1 MRMRKLDIMRIYPA
15 IDIKGGKCV
24 RLLQGRAADETVY
37 GDDPAA
43 MAAAF
48 ESAGARFIHVVDL
61 DGAFSGDAKNL
72 DAVRRIVQAVSIPI
86 QLGGGVRSM
95 EAVEERLEMGV
106 NRVILGTAA
115 LTDAAFAE
123 EAAKRYPKRIVA
135 GIDASNGFVAVKG
148 WTEISGETALS
159 LAKKLRALGL
169 DTVIYT
175 DIARDG
181 TLSGPNL
188 PATREMADS
197 GMKIIASG
205 GVGKLDDLFA
215 LEKLGVSGAIVGKAI
230 YDGRVDLREAL
241 AAFSD

>member
-1 MRMRKLDIMRIYPA
+1 MRIYPA

-24 RLLQGRAADETVY
+24 RLLQGRAADETIY

-43 MAAAF
+43 MAKAF
-48 ESAGARFIHVVDL
+48 EDAGAKFIHVVDL

-72 DAVRRIVQAVSIPI
+72 EAVRRIVEAVRIPI

-95 EAVEERLEMGV
+95 AAVEERLAMGV

-115 LTDAAFAE
+115 LNDAVFTEA
-123 EAAKRYPKRIVA
+123 AAKRYPGRIVA

-148 WTEISGETALS
+148 WTEVSNETALA
-159 LAKKLRALGL
+159 LAQKLRALGL

-181 TLSGPNL
+181 TLAGPNL
-188 PATREMADS
+188 AATREMAEKS

-205 GVGKLDDLFA
+205 GVGKLDDLIA
-215 LEKLGVSGAIVGKAI
+215 LSKLGVEGAIVGKAI
-230 YDGRVDLREAL
+230 YDGRVDLKEAL
-241 AAFSD
+241 AVFGE

>member
-1 MRMRKLDIMRIYPA
+1 MQLYPA

-43 MAAAF
+43 MAQSF
-48 ESAGARFIHVVDL
+48 EAAGAKFLHVVDL

-72 DAVRRIVQAVSIPI
+72 SAVRRIVNAVGIPI

-95 EAVEERLEMGV
+95 EAAEARLEMGV

-115 LTDAAFAE
+115 LNDAAFAE
-123 EAAKRYPKRIVA
+123 EAAKRFPNRIVA
-135 GIDASNGFVAVKG
+135 GIDASNGFVAIKG
-148 WTEISGETALS
+148 WTEVTGETALA
-159 LAKKLRALGL
+159 LAQRLRALNI

-181 TLSGPNL
+181 TLAGPNL
-188 PATREMADS
+188 EATREMAQKS
-197 GMKIIASG
+197 GMSVIASG
-205 GVGKLDDLFA
+205 GVGKMDDLFA
-215 LEKLGVSGAIVGKAI
+215 LEALGVSGAIVGKAI
-230 YDGRVDLREAL
+230 YDGRVDLRDAL
-241 AAFSD
+241 RHFGN